1 MPRQIIDT
9 ESGRPAYRRRLTIRW
24 VIAVLILLAAGL
36 IGLRLW
42 QARAPRI
49 VTGAVPIQE
58 KASGRS
64 NLGPVPHNRR
74 EYAA

>member
-24 VIAVLILLAAGL
+24 VIVVLILLAAL

-42 QARAPRI
+42 QARSPRI

-58 KASGRS
+58 KMSGRS